1 MLNDIIDNLDNENS
15 DSRKIIDEILDA
27 DFSGVILNNPNLI
40 NIMSQTINNST
51 QGLISLGSN
60 IKLGTYYDVNNDK
73 HEGDLTNIIKNF
85 ISETKIIYN
94 IVKEN
99 KDQPKKIVSDISE
112 NESVTSKLSN
122 IVDSK
127 STIYSPTL
135 HSIISSAL
143 MNLNIVMPE
152 NSGIRIVI

>member
-1 MLNDIIDNLDNENS
+1 MENNLHDICNTLADFVNHITEYNLYDTNALLNDIIDNLDNENS

-85 ISETKIIYN
+85 ISETK
-94 IVKEN
+94 
-99 KDQPKKIVSDISE
+99 
-112 NESVTSKLSN
+112 
-122 IVDSK
+122 
-127 STIYSPTL
+127 
-135 HSIISSAL
+135 
-143 MNLNIVMPE
+143 
-152 NSGIRIVI
+152 

>member
-1 MLNDIIDNLDNENS
+1 MENNLHDICNTLADFVNHITEYNLYDTNALLNDIIDNLDNENS

-99 KDQPKKIVSDISE
+99 KDQPKKLLV
-112 NESVTSKLSN
+112 
-122 IVDSK
+122 
-127 STIYSPTL
+127 IYLKMSQ
-135 HSIISSAL
+135 
-143 MNLNIVMPE
+143 
-152 NSGIRIVI
+152 